1 MLPASGCKAACH
13 RWLAPPPHNADTVVF
28 TVQLAVDLD
37 RLPTVVSLSSCLP
50 HSLVLTIIDPSR
62 LLALQ
67 VTTKL
72 QGKAGDV
79 VNRVAALTLDAI
91 DGPMQQLING
101 LVDDLES
108 SATAAAFREIRQK
121 MLEYKLISAEADLT

>member
-1 MLPASGCKAACH
+1 MSAISSFRPPVLSDTSTVDTTALRLS
-13 RWLAPPPHNADTVVF
+13 AP
-28 TVQLAVDLD
+28 
-37 RLPTVVSLSSCLP
+37 
-50 HSLVLTIIDPSR
+50 
-62 LLALQ
+62 Q

-72 QGKAGDV
+72 QGKAGDIV
-79 VNRVAALTLDAI
+79 SRVAALTLDAI

-121 MLEYKLISAEADLT
+121 MVEYKLISAEAVAA

>member
-1 MLPASGCKAACH
+1 
-13 RWLAPPPHNADTVVF
+13 VVF

>member
-1 MLPASGCKAACH
+1 
-13 RWLAPPPHNADTVVF
+13 
-28 TVQLAVDLD
+28 
-37 RLPTVVSLSSCLP
+37 
-50 HSLVLTIIDPSR
+50 
-62 LLALQ
+62 

-79 VNRVAALTLDAI
+79 VTKVAALTMDAI
-91 DGPMQQLING
+91 DGPMQQLINK

-121 MLEYKLISAEADLT
+121 MAEYNLISPEAAAV